1 MAVLKDFLK
10 QQNMEFLFYLY
21 PTRYLGS
28 VLALFTVKIQ
38 QFIFY
43 VP

>member
-1 MAVLKDFLK
+1 MAVLHDFLK
-10 QQNMEFLFYLY
+10 QQNMEFLF
-21 PTRYLGS
+21 RYYIQNLGS

-38 QFIFY
+38 QFIFS